1 MFKGVNI
8 AEFYTS
14 SKKFT
19 TDQKCCYTLF
29 ITDIF
34 FIKNSLKL
42 HLPLC
47 GLHNKERKKNRLQIW
62 IFQLKFVP
70 LQSEIAPVSAPYSS
84 LEPML
89 VA

>member
-14 SKKFT
+14 SKKFA

-34 FIKNSLKL
+34 FHQK
-42 HLPLC
+42 
-47 GLHNKERKKNRLQIW
+47 
-62 IFQLKFVP
+62 
-70 LQSEIAPVSAPYSS
+70 QSETSFAFMW
-84 LEPML
+84 LT
-89 VA
+89 

>member
-14 SKKFT
+14 SKKFA

-47 GLHNKERKKNRLQIW
+47 GLHNKEKKQTVNLDFSIIICTFAIGNR
-62 IFQLKFVP
+62 
-70 LQSEIAPVSAPYSS
+70 SS
-84 LEPML
+84 FCSILES
-89 VA
+89 

>member
-14 SKKFT
+14 SKKFA

-47 GLHNKERKKNRLQIW
+47 GLHNKEKTDCKFGFFNYNLYLCNRKSLQ
-62 IFQLKFVP
+62 FLLHTRVLNQC
-70 LQSEIAPVSAPYSS
+70 
-84 LEPML
+84 
-89 VA
+89 